1 MLMSGEGLECGR
13 SGDIH
18 RTKRFLDDGER
29 EDVKEALAQKNLL
42 GWADLGAGGTATGRG
57 EGALGTGQWPTGQAC
72 EELLAS
78 RLLWRSLGLAGCE
91 GKWPLLL
98 VLSGWPCL
106 QRDSVPAGL
115 LVAGASSAGHLS
127 LHSQVPSSPFYSSGE
142 TLISCN
148 VPTQNGGGITP
159 N

>member
-42 GWADLGAGGTATGRG
+42 GWADLGEGGKENGLG
-57 EGALGTGQWPTGQAC
+57 EWALGTGQWPTGQAC

-106 QRDSVPAGL
+106 QRDSVLDCWLLGLPALGISPCTVRYRVVRSTPAGR
-115 LVAGASSAGHLS
+115 H
-127 LHSQVPSSPFYSSGE
+127 
-142 TLISCN
+142 
-148 VPTQNGGGITP
+148 
-159 N
+159 